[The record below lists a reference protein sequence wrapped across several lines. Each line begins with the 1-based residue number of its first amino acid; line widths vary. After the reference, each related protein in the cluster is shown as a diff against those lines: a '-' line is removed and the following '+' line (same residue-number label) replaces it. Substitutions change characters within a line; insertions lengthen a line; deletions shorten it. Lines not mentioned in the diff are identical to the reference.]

1 LDSKQYNNNS
11 PFFAI
16 VITATLELIFL
27 QIPFWPLTLLAA
39 IIGGIF
45 CTKMRWGALSGIIG
59 IYIAWLI
66 YLLINP
72 IIELADQLGNLVFG
86 SSGVGGLILL
96 TIFLIGGVFGLL
108 GGSIGSGIRI
118 ITLPS
123 NNQ

>member
-1 LDSKQYNNNS
+1 MGSIKWDNRDL
-11 PFFAI
+11 
-16 VITATLELIFL
+16 
-27 QIPFWPLTLLAA
+27 
-39 IIGGIF
+39 
-45 CTKMRWGALSGIIG
+45 
-59 IYIAWLI
+59 LI

-86 SSGVGGLILL
+86 SSGAGGLILL